1 MGKPRRLRGRN
12 NGQTKRILSGF
23 QKQVQKLV
31 ETSRVCGNLTIPVVG
46 RLMWASSWNPEW
58 GKRLRA
64 ERERVGLS
72 LRDVETLSHS
82 IAEKMQSSDYN
93 IAHTSLADIENGK
106 WPPTLH
112 RLYTLSVIYG
122 RDYDRLASVCGV
134 PVSEALK
141 EHKKLVLP
149 RTYLIGPAPE
159 KHKLTALSAVE
170 LREKLRAERTNLVP
184 KMIETWDEVPLV
196 FQQMDG
202 SSPLYG
208 YIGMDDYTLHP
219 FVRPGAFVRID
230 PRQKKIPALN
240 WHGDHDRPIFFIE
253 LRERYVCSWCEMH
266 DTRLILIPS
275 HESKRRAQHVR
286 YPAEAT
292 IVGRVTGVSMD
303 LVEPSENEA
312 RA

>member
-1 MGKPRRLRGRN
+1 MVGKAVRQRAFCPAFRSKFRN
-12 NGQTKRILSGF
+12 LWKAAVF
-23 QKQVQKLV
+23 AV
-31 ETSRVCGNLTIPVVG
+31 TSENCLGVG
-46 RLMWASSWNPEW
+46 RLMLASSWNLEW

-64 ERERVGLS
+64 ERERLGLS

-82 IAEKMQSSDYN
+82 IAEKLQSSDYN

-122 RDYDRLASVCGV
+122 RDYDRLASLCGV
-134 PVSEALK
+134 PASEALT

-149 RTYLIGPAPE
+149 RTYLIGPVPE
-159 KHKLTALSAVE
+159 KHKSTVFSAVE
-170 LREKLRAERTNLVP
+170 LREKLRAERTNMLP
-184 KMIETWDEVPLV
+184 KIMEAWDEVPLV
-196 FQQMDG
+196 LQQMDG

-219 FVRPGAFVRID
+219 FIRPGAFVRID
-230 PRQKKIPALN
+230 PRQKKILAFD
-240 WHGDHDRPIFFIE
+240 WHGDHDRPIFFVE

-266 DTRLILIPS
+266 DGQLILIPS

-286 YPAEAT
+286 YPAEAM
-292 IVGRVTGVSMD
+292 IIGRVTGVTMD
-303 LVEPSENEA
+303 LVEPTESET